1 LPETLPGN
9 VLRNVPGI
17 ACHFLP
23 SIIGYCFC
31 HSLAAQSGR
40 QQECLPKMVG
50 VRKPVYSAKN
60 AQQTHTKRTPNA
72 QQTHSKCQAA
82 NAVLNCRLLPG
93 CLAKSQ
99 FGWQDGI
106 RKQVVIR

>member
-17 ACHFLP
+17 ARHFLP
-23 SIIGYCFC
+23 SIVGYCFC

-40 QQECLPKMVG
+40 QQECLPKMVC
-50 VRKPVYSAKN
+50 VRLTVYLAKNAQQTHNKRTTN

-72 QQTHSKCQAA
+72 QQM
-82 NAVLNCRLLPG
+82 PG
-93 CLAKSQ
+93 
-99 FGWQDGI
+99 I
-106 RKQVVIR
+106 